1 MNLTIFRPNFRNLVV
16 GVDTKVPLE
25 DGRQVTSINFD
36 NAASTPPFISVL
48 EEINNFSPWY
58 SSIHRGTGY
67 KSQLSS
73 DFYDYSRS
81 IIAEFVGAD
90 NNEKSVIY
98 VKNATEGINKLSCR
112 LLDDYRDG
120 IVLSTFMEHHSNDL
134 PWRTKY
140 KIDYVQV
147 DNKGRLSL
155 DNLEH
160 KLVKY
165 RGKVKLVTVTGASNV
180 TGYTNPIAKI
190 AALAHEYGAK
200 ILVDGA
206 QLVPHAPLEIKEIL
220 APEHLDFLVF
230 SAHKMYAP
238 FGTGVLI
245 GPKDTFA
252 KGVPDYT
259 GGGTIKMVTHDN
271 ISWADGPERD
281 EAGTPNVIGVLALV
295 QAIKTLKNIGM
306 GNIERYEQNLTE
318 YALRKLKKIKDLEIY
333 GNCQD
338 SKDRVGIITF
348 NIKGIDHRTLANILS
363 LEAGIAVRNGCF
375 CAQPYVQKL
384 LKVSPKDIEKH
395 MTNPLLPH
403 PGMVRISFGLYNT
416 YSEVDKL
423 AQILADVTD
432 NKKSFLKKYQGSSDQ
447 LFNHGPLQGT
457 RINTA
462 DRVIK

>member
-1 MNLTIFRPNFRNLVV
+1 MNLTIFRPNFRKLVV
-16 GVDTKVPLE
+16 GVDTKVPLG
-25 DGRQVTSINFD
+25 DGREVTSINLD
-36 NAASTPPFISVL
+36 NAASTPPFVSVL

-67 KSQLSS
+67 KSKLSS

-81 IIAEFVGAD
+81 IIAEFVGA
-90 NNEKSVIY
+90 NSNEKNVIY
-98 VKNATEGINKLSCR
+98 VKNATEGINKLSYR
-112 LLDDYRDG
+112 LLEDYGDG
-120 IVLSTFMEHHSNDL
+120 VILSTFMEHHSNDL

-155 DNLEH
+155 DDLEH

-180 TGYTNPIAKI
+180 TGYTNPIATI

-206 QLVPHAPLEIKEIL
+206 QLVPHAPVEIKNSL
-220 APEHLDFLVF
+220 DPEHLDFLVF

-238 FGTGVLI
+238 FGAGVLI

-252 KGVPDYT
+252 KGVPDYS
-259 GGGTIKMVTHDN
+259 GGGTIKMVTHDF
-271 ISWADGPERD
+271 ISWADGSEKD

-295 QAIKTLKNIGM
+295 QAIKILKNIGM
-306 GNIERYEQNLTE
+306 DNIERYEQNLTE
-318 YALRKLKKIKDLEIY
+318 YALRKLKKIKDIEIY

-348 NIKGIDHRTLANILS
+348 NIKGVDHRTLANILS

-375 CAQPYVQKL
+375 CAQPYVQRL
-384 LKVSPKDIEKH
+384 LNVSNKDIEKH
-395 MTNPLLPH
+395 MANPHLPH

-423 AQILADVTD
+423 AQILADVAD
-432 NKKSFLKKYQGSSDQ
+432 NKKIFLKKYQDTSEISLAQNIGRWS
-447 LFNHGPLQGT
+447 
-457 RINTA
+457 IA
-462 DRVIK
+462 DSP